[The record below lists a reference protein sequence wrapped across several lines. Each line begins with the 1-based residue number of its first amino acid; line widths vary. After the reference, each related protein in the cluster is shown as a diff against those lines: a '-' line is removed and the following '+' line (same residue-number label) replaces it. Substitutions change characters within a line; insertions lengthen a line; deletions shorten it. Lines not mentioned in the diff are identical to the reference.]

1 MRVCLTKVDFMFVC
15 VRARSQSRMK
25 ARQEYLDKVAKSKK
39 TLSRKQD
46 EISQELVEEIQ
57 DTITEEDL
65 AQAQAA
71 DDEVRVIVK
80 TSERR
85 SVSHLRL

>member
-1 MRVCLTKVDFMFVC
+1 M
-15 VRARSQSRMK
+15 Q
-25 ARQEYLDKVAKSKK
+25 
-39 TLSRKQD
+39 QD
-46 EISQELVEEIQ
+46 EVAQELVEEIQ

-80 TSERR
+80 MSERR
-85 SVSHLRL
+85 SVSHSRL

>member
-1 MRVCLTKVDFMFVC
+1 MFACVC

-25 ARQEYLDKVAKSKK
+25 ARQEYLDKVAKSKR
-39 TLSRKQD
+39 TLSRQQD
-46 EISQELVEEIQ
+46 EVAQELVEEIQ

-80 TSERR
+80 MSERR
-85 SVSHLRL
+85 SVSHSRL

>member
-1 MRVCLTKVDFMFVC
+1 MSDKGGLYVWVC
-15 VRARSQSRMK
+15 VRVRSQSRMT

-39 TLSRKQD
+39 TLSMQQD
-46 EISQELVEEIQ
+46 EVAQELVEEIQ

-71 DDEVRVIVK
+71 DDEVRLIV
-80 TSERR
+80 EMIEPR
-85 SVSHLRL
+85 SVSHSRL

>member
-1 MRVCLTKVDFMFVC
+1 MT
-15 VRARSQSRMK
+15 

-39 TLSRKQD
+39 TLSMQQD
-46 EISQELVEEIQ
+46 EAAQELVEEIQ

-71 DDEVRVIVK
+71 DDEVRVIVEM
-80 TSERR
+80 SERR
-85 SVSHLRL
+85 SVSHSRL

>member
-1 MRVCLTKVDFMFVC
+1 MT
-15 VRARSQSRMK
+15 

-39 TLSRKQD
+39 TLSMQQD
-46 EISQELVEEIQ
+46 EVAQELVEEIQ

-71 DDEVRVIVK
+71 DDEVRLIV
-80 TSERR
+80 EMIEPR
-85 SVSHLRL
+85 SVSHSRL